1 MNLGKAP
8 ATYSDRDQNDIR
20 ATIVREDKRNQKT
33 DADIELGDADGK
45 KLFIRSPD
53 GSRWYL
59 TASDLGV
66 LTLTAA

>member
-8 ATYSDRDQNDIR
+8 TTYSDRDQNDIR
-20 ATIVREDKRNQKT
+20 STIVREDKRNRKVGQ
-33 DADIELGDADGK
+33 DVEVGEER
-45 KLFIRSPD
+45 FILRSPD
-53 GSRWYL
+53 GTRWYL

>member
-20 ATIVREDKRNQKT
+20 STIVREDKRNRKVGQ
-33 DADIELGDADGK
+33 DVEVGEER
-45 KLFIRSPD
+45 FILRSPD

>member
-20 ATIVREDKRNQKT
+20 STIVREDKRNRKVGQ
-33 DADIELGDADGK
+33 DVEVGEER
-45 KLFIRSPD
+45 FILRSPD
-53 GSRWYL
+53 GTRWYL

-66 LTLTAA
+66 LTLTAV